1 MREVLGHEV
10 PGLRV
15 LVPLLHLAYCGK
27 QHRSD
32 KGNQNPDLQSKKSKA
47 KGLCLICLR
56 KGHLLNKCNS
66 TIACTYCKKKA
77 NHHRSL
83 CPSQFST
90 QQKELSNSSLET
102 EETNLVATEERVI
115 MQASMID
122 LENGKDEENGIK
134 QRIQILLDSESQR
147 T

>member
-1 MREVLGHEV
+1 M
-10 PGLRV
+10 
-15 LVPLLHLAYCGK
+15 
-27 QHRSD
+27 QF
-32 KGNQNPDLQSKKSKA
+32 NKA
-47 KGLCLICLR
+47 
-56 KGHLLNKCNS
+56 S
-66 TIACTYCKKKA
+66 AYCKKKG

-102 EETNLVATEERVI
+102 EETNLVATEERVV

>member
-1 MREVLGHEV
+1 M
-10 PGLRV
+10 
-15 LVPLLHLAYCGK
+15 
-27 QHRSD
+27 QF
-32 KGNQNPDLQSKKSKA
+32 NKA
-47 KGLCLICLR
+47 C
-56 KGHLLNKCNS
+56 
-66 TIACTYCKKKA
+66 AYCKKKGS
-77 NHHRSL
+77 HHRSL

-102 EETNLVATEERVI
+102 EKTNLVATEERVI

-134 QRIQILLDSESQR
+134 QSIQILLDSESQR